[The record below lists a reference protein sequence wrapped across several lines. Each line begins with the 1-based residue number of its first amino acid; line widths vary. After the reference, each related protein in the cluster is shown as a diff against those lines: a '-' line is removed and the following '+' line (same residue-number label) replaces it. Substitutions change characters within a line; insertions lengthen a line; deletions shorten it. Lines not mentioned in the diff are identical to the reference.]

1 MHSALEYRSQEMDN
15 ISFIIVSTAI
25 FVILGIF
32 LVEIFKNVSN
42 EWIIVI
48 LILTEL
54 LFVPSTGTQFELKH
68 LCIPVFTTLILLRSI
83 YVQRGE
89 KPRNRYLLPFLI
101 YFSVGMYWFLANG
114 MLPNI
119 LTGNKNENLGN
130 FIVFY
135 NMFCNLCV
143 LLIGF
148 YSNIQKHKIERSIK
162 FIGVVLFIQV
172 VLMFLSKLLGALHIP
187 LLMPSGDSHI
197 IESAFSDMSR
207 DGFLSH
213 YCYMAALFLSTS
225 KRNIRRIAMLVLV
238 IVNLVYGG
246 GRTDL
251 IAIIVVGI
259 LSEMLG
265 TSSIRKS
272 GLSLISVTTL
282 ILCTVFIGT
291 KFMSS
296 GQLKRFSDVID
307 PSKSEE
313 MDKDRNGR
321 MAMWLYSIQEFQ
333 RKPLL
338 GNGISKQNNIGSGRT
353 VAIRN
358 VELGSSHQFYLSVLY
373 AFGLLGFLPLLL
385 GLLSVFML
393 LLKARKYDEN
403 GLVNFVLILLFSYVF
418 VQFMINGGVKK
429 LFILFFLFLG
439 MAPQLSRFSNSR
451 SGLK

>member
-1 MHSALEYRSQEMDN
+1 MDN
-15 ISFIIVSTAI
+15 IAFIIVSTVI
-25 FVILGIF
+25 FVTLGIS
-32 LVEIFKNVSN
+32 LVEIFRKVGDES
-42 EWIIVI
+42 II
-48 LILTEL
+48 LILILSEL

-68 LCIPVFTTLILLRSI
+68 LCIPVFTTLILLRSSFMQSGKKHG
-83 YVQRGE
+83 Y
-89 KPRNRYLLPFLI
+89 RYLLPFLI
-101 YFSVGMYWFLANG
+101 YFCVGMYWFFVSG
-114 MLPNI
+114 MLPNV
-119 LTGNKNENLGN
+119 LTGNENENVGN

-135 NMFCNLCV
+135 NIFCNLCV

-148 YSNIQKHKIERSIK
+148 YSNIEKNKLAKIIK
-162 FIGVVLFIQV
+162 FIGVILLIQV
-172 VLMFLSKLLGALHIP
+172 LLMFLNKLLGVLQIP

-197 IESAFSDMSR
+197 IVSAFSDMSR

-213 YCYMAALFLSTS
+213 YCYLAAIFLSTS

-238 IVNLVYGG
+238 ILNLVYGG

-259 LSEMLG
+259 LSEMLE

-272 GLSLISVTTL
+272 GLRLLSLTTF
-282 ILCTVFIGT
+282 IVCTIFIGT
-291 KFMSS
+291 RFMSS
-296 GQLKRFSDVID
+296 GQLNRFSDVFD

-313 MDKDRNGR
+313 MDKNKNGR

-333 RKPLL
+333 KKPLL

-373 AFGLLGFLPLLL
+373 AFGLSGFLPLLL
-385 GLLSVFML
+385 GILSVLIL
-393 LLKARKYDEN
+393 LLRARKYDGY
-403 GLVNFVLILLFSYVF
+403 GLVNFVFILIFSYVF

-439 MAPQLSRFSNSR
+439 MAPQLSRSSNSIDQV
-451 SGLK
+451 